1 TGLYHPVSSTP
12 VTISSS
18 FLVFLSIS
26 WKPQSG
32 ILRAKEETS
41 DFRPSQLQF
50 APHRVKI
57 IQVLAVDP
65 VMTADGSNPLISVQ
79 PNALKFVCKFHLISV
94 FTPMHACNA
103 YIHDS
108 IPRLCD
114 QLVHGIGDDCS
125 FDKFMELDYEDS
137 IELEKPSFC
146 DLKVVNNTEHFVAFK
161 VKTTSPK
168 KYFVR
173 PNTGVVQPWDSSV
186 IRVTLQAPREYPP
199 DMQCK
204 DKFLLQS
211 TIVPPNTDVDD
222 LPADTFNK
230 ESTKEIQECKLKVFY
245 VTPSSRGN
253 SEDEG
258 FKSYSDQ
265 APDSNSVS
273 LVIVLLKFTRPLHMR
288 IEAVQQLKDERDA
301 AVRQTLQLQ
310 QE

>member
-1 TGLYHPVSSTP
+1 MAAKPL
-12 VTISSS
+12 ISH
-18 FLVFLSIS
+18 LP
-26 WKPQSG
+26 KK
-32 ILRAKEETS
+32 AKEETS

-79 PNALKFVCKFHLISV
+79 PNALKFVF
-94 FTPMHACNA
+94 
-103 YIHDS
+103 
-108 IPRLCD
+108 
-114 QLVHGIGDDCS
+114 
-125 FDKFMELDYEDS
+125 
-137 IELEKPSFC
+137 ELEKPSFC
-146 DLKVVNNTEHFVAFK
+146 DLKVVNNTEHYVAFK

-211 TIVPPNTDVDD
+211 TIVRPNTDVDD

-265 APDSNSVS
+265 APDSNS
-273 LVIVLLKFTRPLHMR
+273 
-288 IEAVQQLKDERDA
+288 AVQQLKDERDA

-310 QE
+310 QELDFLKRRRHRRNDTGFSLKFALIVGLIGIMVGLLLNFSFSSSLSSPAAVPTVETTTSPVEPSTTEGIETPL